1 MEMAD
6 SRLVPDARSEKASFN
21 YMEYLSASCKKQ
33 WSFLDAIHGV
43 LPFFGMVLRS
53 RSTAQEK
60 SKQDKL
66 NALALQVVSTQVSD
80 EINIVR
86 LIELAQQQNIYSVD
100 IHLPYGLTEE
110 QLAAIQEECKHP
122 LKLTQQDEHLAV
134 EILQDPSKH

>member
-1 MEMAD
+1 MAD
-6 SRLVPDARSEKASFN
+6 SRLVPDVRSETASFD

-33 WSFLDAIHGV
+33 WSFLDAIYGV

-53 RSTAQEK
+53 RTTHEK
-60 SKQDKL
+60 SKQDTL

-110 QLAAIQEECKHP
+110 QIAAIHRECKHP
-122 LKLTQQDEHLAV
+122 LALTQSDEHLAV
-134 EILQDPSKH
+134 QILIDSSKH

>member
-1 MEMAD
+1 MAD
-6 SRLVPDARSEKASFN
+6 SRLVPDARSETASFN

-33 WSFLDAIHGV
+33 WSFLDAIYGV

-53 RSTAQEK
+53 RTTQEK
-60 SKQDKL
+60 SKQDTL

-86 LIELAQQQNIYSVD
+86 LIELAQQQNIYTVD

-110 QLAAIQEECKHP
+110 QLAAIHLECKHP
-122 LKLTQQDEHLAV
+122 LDLTQNDEHLAV
-134 EILQDPSKH
+134 QILVDPSKH

>member
-1 MEMAD
+1 MAD
-6 SRLVPDARSEKASFN
+6 SRLVPDVRSETASFN

-33 WSFLDAIHGV
+33 WSFLDAIYGV

-53 RSTAQEK
+53 RTTHEK
-60 SKQDKL
+60 SNQDKL

-110 QLAAIQEECKHP
+110 QLAAIHQECKHP
-122 LKLTQQDEHLAV
+122 LALSQNDEHLAV
-134 EILQDPSKH
+134 QILLETPKH

>member
-1 MEMAD
+1 MAD
-6 SRLVPDARSEKASFN
+6 SRLVPDVRSEKASFN

-33 WSFLDAIHGV
+33 WSFLDAIYGV

-53 RSTAQEK
+53 RTTQEK
-60 SKQDKL
+60 SRQDNL

-100 IHLPYGLTEE
+100 IHLPYGLTEQ
-110 QLAAIQEECKHP
+110 QLVAIQEECKHP
-122 LKLTQQDEHLAV
+122 LTLLQKDEHLAV
-134 EILQDPSKH
+134 EILQQPSTH

>member
-1 MEMAD
+1 MAD
-6 SRLVPDARSEKASFN
+6 NRLVPDARSETASFN

-33 WSFLDAIHGV
+33 WSFLDAIYGV

-53 RSTAQEK
+53 RTTHEK

-100 IHLPYGLTEE
+100 IHLPYGLDED
-110 QLAAIQEECKHP
+110 QLAAIHRECKHP
-122 LKLTQQDEHLAV
+122 LALTQNDEHLAV
-134 EILQDPSKH
+134 QVLVDPAKH